1 VAIAAYIYCF
11 LKLYIEIRVYHSM
24 VQEIEI
30 KALLSKEKYEELLKT
45 LPLRFKQVE
54 HDSITTVRFRPK
66 DIRVR
71 YSSKLFELVMKDGD
85 VTDVSRAEHTVNLKD
100 KNACENMISALRFLG
115 FKDDPFWVKHK
126 SEFVCNFKGH
136 DYVLSLQH
144 IENFAY
150 LLEAEIIMD
159 KHDEQHVQNI
169 RELLLSLDCEPINTE
184 EFKAKIQDYISN
196 NSTI

>member
-1 VAIAAYIYCF
+1 
-11 LKLYIEIRVYHSM
+11 M

-30 KALLSKEKYEELLKT
+30 KALLSKEKYEALLKT
-45 LPLRFKQVE
+45 LPQRFKQIE
-54 HDSITTVRFRPK
+54 QDSITTFRFRPK

-85 VTDVSRAEHTVNLKD
+85 VTDVSRVEHTINLKD
-100 KNACENMISALRFLG
+100 EDACKKMISALRFLD
-115 FKDDPFWVKHK
+115 FKDDPSWMKHK

-159 KHDEQHVQNI
+159 KHDDLHVQNLK
-169 RELLLSLDCEPINTE
+169 ELLKSLDCEPINTE